1 MESELFTALVNQ
13 GGIASIMAIG
23 LFMVYRAGKFFAPV
37 ITGYLS
43 KQVEN
48 QTIIANTQ
56 GEIATTQKEI
66 VELQKAMNTRL
77 EAIERQLSV
86 YKDWTT

>member
-1 MESELFTALVNQ
+1 MEDALITAITDQSALMVFFLFTWV
-13 GGIASIMAIG
+13 G
-23 LFMVYRAGKFFAPV
+23 VYKAGKFLAPV

-66 VELQKAMNTRL
+66 VELQKVMNTRL